1 MVTFMARSKHVI
13 ATLAACAAAA
23 ALLAC
28 GPARW
33 PAEAGCRASSLLV
46 TLHTR
51 ATGVA
56 GGSEYLPVDITN
68 TAAASCHLH
77 GYPGVAL
84 VPGIGGSRI
93 GGATTR
99 QAGQPVRRVIL
110 APGGTAHAWLIVAV
124 ASNYP
129 PSRCRPIAIDW
140 LRVRAPGQRGYNY
153 VQHRFTACADAS
165 ILTVQPVRP
174 GLGLR
179 GAGWADRAGRPS
191 LAGPAGRPGRPGV
204 RASGSVAG
212 HGRPNPPAARG
223 LRSRH
228 RRCARVQRTA

>member
-23 ALLAC
+23 AL
-28 GPARW
+28 
-33 PAEAGCRASSLLV
+33 RA
-46 TLHTR
+46 
-51 ATGVA
+51 AA
-56 GGSEYLPVDITN
+56 GSEYLPVDITN

-110 APGGTAHAWLIVAV
+110 APGGTAHAWLIVAA
-124 ASNYP
+124 ASNYL
-129 PSRCRPIAIDW
+129 PSRCRPVAIDW

-153 VQHRFTACADAS
+153 VQHQFTACADAS

-174 GLGLR
+174 GRGLR
-179 GAGWADRAGRPS
+179 RTGQTSW
-191 LAGPAGRPGRPGV
+191 PGRPGV

-228 RRCARVQRTA
+228 RRCAGVQRTA

>member
-13 ATLAACAAAA
+13 ATLAACTAAA

-33 PAEAGCRASSLLV
+33 PASAGCRSSRLLV
-46 TLHTR
+46 TLDTR
-51 ATGVA
+51 AAGAA
-56 GGSEYLPVDITN
+56 GGSQYLPVDITN

-99 QAGQPVRRVIL
+99 QAGRPVRRVIL
-110 APGGTAHAWLIVAV
+110 APGGTAHAWLIVAA
-124 ASNYP
+124 ASNYAR
-129 PSRCRPIAIDW
+129 SRCRPVAIDW

-165 ILTVQPVRP
+165 ILTVQPVRA
-174 GLGLR
+174 GIGLR
-179 GAGWADRAGRPS
+179 GTGWAHWAHRAGR
-191 LAGPAGRPGRPGV
+191 AGRPGRPGV
-204 RASGSVAG
+204 RVSGSVAG

-228 RRCARVQRTA
+228 RRCAGVQRTA